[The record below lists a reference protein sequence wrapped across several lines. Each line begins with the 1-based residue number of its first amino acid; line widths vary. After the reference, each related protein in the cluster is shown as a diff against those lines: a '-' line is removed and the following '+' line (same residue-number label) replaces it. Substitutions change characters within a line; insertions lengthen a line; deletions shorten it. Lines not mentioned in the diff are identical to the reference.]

1 MMSCSRACVLSSPR
15 ALALSCSHAL
25 MLSGSPA
32 VMPSCSRASKLSY
45 RKESGNALLFF
56 LWLLVSSS
64 LTPSPALSLSQAK
77 EYAPSVTRFP
87 FLLVQ
92 VFKIVLPPRRN
103 AHFQEVKGFLH
114 RRLPQ
119 ELPKSSQDTSKSS
132 PRRPKSCQ
140 RGSKRIL
147 KTLQEH
153 QKRSHSLI
161 ALSFHRLMLSY
172 SDSLIVS

>member
-92 VFKIVLPPRRN
+92 VSPE
-103 AHFQEVKGFLH
+103 AHSRGDVSRAG
-114 RRLPQ
+114 PQ
-119 ELPKSSQDTSKSS
+119 SA
-132 PRRPKSCQ
+132 
-140 RGSKRIL
+140 RI
-147 KTLQEH
+147 
-153 QKRSHSLI
+153 
-161 ALSFHRLMLSY
+161 SFS
-172 SDSLIVS
+172 I

>member
-77 EYAPSVTRFP
+77 EHAPSVTRFP

-92 VFKIVLPPRRN
+92 VFAQALIHRKYRWIVASGRQKGLPGRGGQVPSLAIIVRKIRMMVN
-103 AHFQEVKGFLH
+103 FGGQKG
-114 RRLPQ
+114 
-119 ELPKSSQDTSKSS
+119 
-132 PRRPKSCQ
+132 
-140 RGSKRIL
+140 
-147 KTLQEH
+147 
-153 QKRSHSLI
+153 
-161 ALSFHRLMLSY
+161 
-172 SDSLIVS
+172 IVY

>member
-64 LTPSPALSLSQAK
+64 LTPSPAPSLSQAK
-77 EYAPSVTRFP
+77 AYAPSVTRFP

-92 VFKIVLPPRRN
+92 VSRYIQFREDVSRAVAISGGLKCSQRTSSRRAPKEAPRALKEAPRGS
-103 AHFQEVKGFLH
+103 Q
-114 RRLPQ
+114 RR
-119 ELPKSSQDTSKSS
+119 SKST
-132 PRRPKSCQ
+132 K
-140 RGSKRIL
+140 
-147 KTLQEH
+147 
-153 QKRSHSLI
+153 
-161 ALSFHRLMLSY
+161 
-172 SDSLIVS
+172 

>member
-15 ALALSCSHAL
+15 ALALSCFLAL

-103 AHFQEVKGFLH
+103 LHFSKIKGFH
-114 RRLPQ
+114 SKDV
-119 ELPKSSQDTSKSS
+119 PKS
-132 PRRPKSCQ
+132 PRRAP
-140 RGSKRIL
+140 
-147 KTLQEH
+147 KTLPRAPQEAPRAVKEAPRGP
-153 QKRSHSLI
+153 QRRSKSTKRG
-161 ALSFHRLMLSY
+161 
-172 SDSLIVS
+172 LIVS

>member
-1 MMSCSRACVLSSPR
+1 MSCSRACVLSSPR

-56 LWLLVSSS
+56 HWLLVSSS

-92 VFKIVLPPRRN
+92 VSKIVLPSRRAPIFEN
-103 AHFQEVKGFLH
+103 KGPL
-114 RRLPQ
+114 RSLDLRDL
-119 ELPKSSQDTSKSS
+119 SKSS
-132 PRRPKSCQ
+132 KMKENERKRCPK
-140 RGSKRIL
+140 
-147 KTLQEH
+147 
-153 QKRSHSLI
+153 
-161 ALSFHRLMLSY
+161 
-172 SDSLIVS
+172 

>member
-92 VFKIVLPPRRN
+92 VSKIVLPPRRN
-103 AHFQEVKGFLH
+103 LHFSKIKGFYSKDV
-114 RRLPQ
+114 
-119 ELPKSSQDTSKSS
+119 PKS
-132 PRRPKSCQ
+132 PRRAP
-140 RGSKRIL
+140 
-147 KTLQEH
+147 KTLPRAPQEAP
-153 QKRSHSLI
+153 R
-161 ALSFHRLMLSY
+161 
-172 SDSLIVS
+172 VSPRAIQ

>member
-56 LWLLVSSS
+56 LWLLFSSS

-92 VFKIVLPPRRN
+92 VSKIVLPSRRE
-103 AHFQEVKGFLH
+103 AYFQDVKGLL
-114 RRLPQ
+114 RRGRPQ
-119 ELPKSSQDTSKSS
+119 ELPKSSHDPSKNPS
-132 PRRPKSCQ
+132 RGPKSCQ
-140 RGSKRIL
+140 RGSKRTP

-153 QKRSHSLI
+153 QKRLHSLK
-161 ALSFHRLMLSY
+161 
-172 SDSLIVS
+172 VS